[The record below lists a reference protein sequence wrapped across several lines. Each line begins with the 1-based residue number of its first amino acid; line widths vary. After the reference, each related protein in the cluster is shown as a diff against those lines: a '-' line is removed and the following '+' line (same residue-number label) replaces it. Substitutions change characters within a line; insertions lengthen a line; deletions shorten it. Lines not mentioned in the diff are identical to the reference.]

1 MNETER
7 KVYLE
12 QFNRRTH
19 VLGRAVCVITLVLL
33 VGAPF
38 LIGTFLGA
46 MPDMGAVGKGFL
58 SVGVVWAVA
67 SVAEFLIYTPMLGA
81 GGGYLAFITGNLINM
96 KIPCAVNARDIVGAK
111 TGTPENEIISTLS
124 IATASLVTIVILAL
138 GVLLLIPLQPVLQSP
153 ALQPAFDNVVPALFG
168 AMAYKYYRK
177 NMKIAL
183 WPLVLMSVLFILV
196 PGLLGSTSF
205 MILPSGAIAIGVAY
219 FRYRRSRKETA
230 A

>member
-46 MPDMGAVGKGFL
+46 MPDLGAVGKGFL

>member
-58 SVGVVWAVA
+58 SVGVVWASAVWR
-67 SVAEFLIYTPMLGA
+67 SFSSTR
-81 GGGYLAFITGNLINM
+81 
-96 KIPCAVNARDIVGAK
+96 PCSAPAA
-111 TGTPENEIISTLS
+111 
-124 IATASLVTIVILAL
+124 ATS
-138 GVLLLIPLQPVLQSP
+138 PSSP
-153 ALQPAFDNVVPALFG
+153 AT
-168 AMAYKYYRK
+168 
-177 NMKIAL
+177 
-183 WPLVLMSVLFILV
+183 S
-196 PGLLGSTSF
+196 ST
-205 MILPSGAIAIGVAY
+205 
-219 FRYRRSRKETA
+219 
-230 A
+230 

>member
-7 KVYLE
+7 KAYLE

-19 VLGRAVCVITLVLL
+19 VLGRIVSAITLVLL

-46 MPDMGAVGKGFL
+46 MPDMGAVAKGFL
-58 SVGVVWAVA
+58 SVGVVWAVS

-96 KIPCAVNARDIVGAK
+96 KIPCAVNARDIVGTK
-111 TGTPENEIISTLS
+111 TGTAENEIISTLS
-124 IATASLVTIVILAL
+124 IATSSLVTIVVLAL
-138 GVLLLIPLQPVLQSP
+138 GVALLVPLQPVLQSEV
-153 ALQPAFDNVVPALFG
+153 LQPAFENVVPALFG

-177 NMKIAL
+177 NMKIAAL
-183 WPLVLMSVLFILV
+183 PLILMSLLFIL
-196 PGLLGSTSF
+196 
-205 MILPSGAIAIGVAY
+205 
-219 FRYRRSRKETA
+219 YRP
-230 A
+230 